1 VPTSVYDTDE
11 NLEESLMTHRLSE
24 LSILASLLL
33 ASACAHSAEYLA
45 SEQTRSL
52 NLPFSDAVRVGDM
65 LYLSGQLGN
74 LPGTLELAPGGI
86 EGEARQA
93 MENIK
98 AILERNGSSMDEIVK
113 CTVMIADIAEW
124 PKFNEVYV
132 TYFPGHKPARSAFGA
147 AGIALGGRVEVECW
161 ASTD

>member
-1 VPTSVYDTDE
+1 MMIRAITA
-11 NLEESLMTHRLSE
+11 LG
-24 LSILASLLL
+24 LLL
-33 ASACAHSAEYLA
+33 FSTAVSSAEYLT

-65 LYLSGQLGN
+65 LYLSGQLGI
-74 LPGTLELAPGGI
+74 LPGTTELAPGGI

-98 AILERNGSSMDEIVK
+98 AILERHGSSMGQIVK

-132 TYFPGHKPARSAFGA
+132 TYFPDHKPARSAFAA
-147 AGIALGGRVEVECW
+147 AGIALNGRVEVECW